1 MINNNK
7 FDGKIHN
14 VMCMMLKK
22 TRNKTL
28 ETTTVKE
35 SLKKNYL

>member
-28 ETTTVKE
+28 ENPLALFIE
-35 SLKKNYL
+35 SLKS

>member
-28 ETTTVKE
+28 ETLWLY
-35 SLKKNYL
+35 LKNL